1 MGDVFDA
8 LNRAK
13 REQGAKNAP
22 EQSGEDA
29 ASAFDRLGGP
39 ERGGLAFD
47 DVQAEALVKEVE
59 RESGLPPLPT
69 EGMMSPVAAAA
80 DRAKAELSQPRAP
93 VMPPA
98 PAAPANPG
106 APVDPNDP
114 NQFDN
119 RLDITEPTAL
129 PTTPPSKLN
138 GYSAEVVV
146 HHDRGSAVTEQ
157 YRAIRTQLLARS
169 RNRPMQVTVLTSS
182 TPEEGKSVTTANLGI
197 VFSELRN
204 HKSLLI
210 EGDLRRPSFSK
221 LFDRECT
228 PGMLQLLRGEVTK
241 LEDAIHPTIYDNLQF
256 IPAGGRDSTH
266 STELLSSPR
275 MHQLMDQLK
284 DRYDHIFI
292 DSPPVITVTDA
303 CILGAMADQVL
314 LVVRLNKTPSGAVE
328 RAKRLL
334 RASNCEV
341 SGVILTHMKHY
352 ISRYLYKYSYGYG
365 YGYGYAN
372 NK

>member
-8 LNRAK
+8 MNRAK
-13 REQGAKNAP
+13 RERSAKDPSGHPPDEDATSAMGQHAAP
-22 EQSGEDA
+22 ES
-29 ASAFDRLGGP
+29 
-39 ERGGLAFD
+39 GGLVFD
-47 DVQAEALVKEVE
+47 EVEAEALVKEVE
-59 RESGLPPLPT
+59 REMGLPPIPPPPSAT
-69 EGMMSPVAAAA
+69 AIPSSPVSAAAE
-80 DRAKAELSQPRAP
+80 RARTGA
-93 VMPPA
+93 MPPMEEYE
-98 PAAPANPG
+98 
-106 APVDPNDP
+106 
-114 NQFDN
+114 N
-119 RLDITEPTAL
+119 RLDISEPTAL
-129 PTTPPSKLN
+129 PVTSPSKLN

-169 RNRPMQVTVLTSS
+169 RNRPMQLTVLTSS

-204 HKSLLI
+204 HKTLLI

-221 LFDRECT
+221 LFDRECS
-228 PGMLQLLRGEVTK
+228 PGMLQLLRGEVTN
-241 LEDAIHPTIYDNLQF
+241 LEEAVHPTIYENLQF

-365 YGYGYAN
+365 YGYGYAD
-372 NK
+372 KK